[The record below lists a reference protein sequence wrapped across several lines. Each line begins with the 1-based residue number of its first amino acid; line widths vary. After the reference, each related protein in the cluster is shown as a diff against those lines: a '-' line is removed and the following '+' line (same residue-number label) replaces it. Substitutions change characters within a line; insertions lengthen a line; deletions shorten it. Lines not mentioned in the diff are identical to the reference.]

1 MTIGGKAFPP
11 KSKMKFILKYEII
24 RHIKTKT
31 ITIKT
36 NAPMTQVIYITP
48 NYEFDIDCFDA
59 LPNEEKLHVAR
70 NLNEVYIY
78 SLEEFQEEFNGDCI
92 SDLGFIYFVNQ

>member
-1 MTIGGKAFPP
+1 
-11 KSKMKFILKYEII
+11 MKFILKYEII

-48 NYEFDIDCFDA
+48 NFDFDDFDIDWFEK
-59 LPNEEKLHVAR
+59 LPDNEKLHVAR
-70 NLNEVYIY
+70 NTNEIYIY
-78 SLEEFQEEFNGDCI
+78 SLEEFQEEFNRECI
-92 SDLGFIYFVNQ
+92 SDLGFIYFVSQ